1 MPRTFTIDPDI
12 RRAETPPG
20 WLYSD
25 PEVYERTRE
34 AVFAPSWQLALDAAR
49 LPRAGSVA
57 PCVFLEGLLPEPLVI
72 TRDEADGFHA
82 LSNVCTHRANLVV
95 ESEGVVP
102 VLRCRYHG
110 RRFGHDGQF
119 RSMPEFEQA
128 TDFPRP
134 ADDLPRVALGRWSRF
149 LFTALAPALPFETW
163 IAPLKSRVGGHTID
177 AATFEPARSRDYE
190 LAANWALYVDNY
202 LEGFHIPYVH
212 ASLNDVIDYGSYSTE
227 PLPHGV
233 LQVGH
238 AKSDESAFEGTPGE
252 PRIAAYYLWM
262 WPNTMFNVYPWG
274 FSVNVVKPLAVDR
287 TRVSFLTWVTEP
299 SRLDR
304 GAGSGLDRVE
314 LEDEAVVESVM
325 RGTRA
330 RLYGRGRYSP
340 AREAGV
346 HRFHQLLAGA
356 LAESLPDLGGSS

>member
-1 MPRTFTIDPDI
+1 MTRAFTIDPDI

-20 WLYSD
+20 WVYSD
-25 PEVYERTRE
+25 PEVYARARE
-34 AVFAPSWQLALDAAR
+34 AVFAPSWQLVGDTAR
-49 LPRAGSVA
+49 LARANSVA
-57 PCVFLEGLLPEPLVI
+57 PCVFLEGLLPEPLVL
-72 TRDEADGFHA
+72 TRDKQDGLHA

-95 ESEGVVP
+95 ESDGVTP

-110 RRFGHDGQF
+110 RRFGHDGRF
-119 RSMPEFEQA
+119 RSMPEFEGA
-128 TDFPRP
+128 EGFPTKR
-134 ADDLPRVALGRWSRF
+134 DDLPQVKLGRWSRF
-149 LFTALAPALPFETW
+149 LFAALKPALDFDAW
-163 IAPLKSRVGGHTID
+163 IEPLRERVGGRSADNAAFD
-177 AATFEPARSRDYE
+177 AARSRDYE

-212 ASLNDVIDYGSYSTE
+212 ASLNDVIDYGSYTTE

-238 AKSDESAFEGTPGE
+238 AKGDESAFDAAPGAPANA
-252 PRIAAYYLWM
+252 PRIAAYYLWL

-287 TRVSFLTWVTEP
+287 TRVSFLTWVTDP
-299 SRLDR
+299 TRLDK

-325 RGTRA
+325 RGVA
-330 RLYGRGRYSP
+330 SRLYERGRYSP
-340 AREAGV
+340 TREAGV

-356 LAESLPDLGGSS
+356 LAKA

>member
-20 WLYSD
+20 WVYSD
-25 PEVYERTRE
+25 PEVFERARE
-34 AVFAPSWQLALDAAR
+34 LVFAPSWQLALDARR
-49 LPRAGSVA
+49 LTRAGSVS
-57 PCVFLEGLLPEPLVI
+57 PCVFLEGILPEPLVI
-72 TRDEADGFHA
+72 TRDEQGGLHA

-95 ESEGVVP
+95 DSEGVVP

-110 RRFGHDGQF
+110 RRFGHDGRF

-128 TDFPRP
+128 EGFPRP
-134 ADDLPRVALGRWSRF
+134 AEDLPAVALERWSRF
-149 LFTALAPALPFETW
+149 LFTALAPALPFDTW
-163 IAPLKSRVGGHTID
+163 ITPLATRIGVHGLQD
-177 AATFEPARSRDYE
+177 ASFEPARSRDYE

-212 ASLNDVIDYGSYSTE
+212 AALNDVIDYGSYSTE

-233 LQVGH
+233 LQIAH
-238 AKSDESAFEGTPGE
+238 AREGEVAFKTSRAGL
-252 PRIAAYYLWM
+252 RIAAYYLWM

-274 FSVNVVKPLAVDR
+274 FSVNVVKPLAVGR
-287 TRVSFLTWVTEP
+287 TRVSFLTWVSDP
-299 SRLDR
+299 SLLDR

-340 AREAGV
+340 TREAGV

-356 LAESLPDLGGSS
+356 LAGGRPGGS